1 MTDQYYGQRQAQ
13 TNGSDVSR
21 SKFLARQETGRVRT
35 MIPVKVIAVKG
46 GGVGAPP
53 TVNVKPLV
61 NQIDGQG
68 NSTEHGTVFNIPVSR
83 LQGGGNAIINDPA
96 VGDVGYIMVADRDIS
111 SVKANAGQQS
121 NPGSYRRFNFAD
133 GVYVGAILNSGTPD
147 QYVHFTSDGI
157 EISDKNGNKITMTS
171 SGINITA
178 PAGVNL
184 NGLVIDQNGKAT
196 GPADIIA
203 NGISLDTHV
212 HGGVQP
218 GPATTGEPE

>member
-1 MTDQYYGQRQAQ
+1 VSDQYFGQKQAP

-21 SKFLARQETGRVRT
+21 SMFLVRQEIASVRT

-83 LQGGGNAIINDPA
+83 LQGGGNAIINDPI
-96 VGDVGYIMVADRDIS
+96 VGDIGYIMVADRDIS
-111 SVKANAGQQS
+111 SVKANAGKQS
-121 NPGSYRRFNFAD
+121 NPGSFRRFNFAD
-133 GVYVGAILNSGTPD
+133 SVYVGAILNSGTPA

-157 EISDKNGNKITMTS
+157 EISDKHGNKITMAS

-178 PAGVNL
+178 PAGINL
-184 NGLVIDQNGKAT
+184 NGLVIDTNGRAT
-196 GPADIIA
+196 GPSDIIA
-203 NGISLDTHV
+203 NGISLDSHV
-212 HGGVQP
+212 HGGVEP
-218 GPATTGEPE
+218 GPSTTGVPE